1 LYDKLCIEND
11 NLSKQ
16 NRSFKNIIMSN
27 DSRKMP
33 DKEEKEGTK
42 YSELK
47 ELYNKL
53 KEDNTSLSKEN
64 WKNKELI
71 NSKID

>member
-1 LYDKLCIEND
+1 MYDKLCIEND